1 MYLRY
6 FEYYFSMR
14 RTWSLNW
21 IIYYFLQMYLR
32 ADKDVTKN
40 VFDDRNDI
48 IHRCPKQQK
57 EIINQRCTNRYMKQ

>member
-1 MYLRY
+1 
-6 FEYYFSMR
+6 MR

-32 ADKDVTKN
+32 AGKDVTKN

-48 IHRCPKQQK
+48 INRCPKQQK
-57 EIINQRCTNRYMKQ
+57 EIINQ

>member
-1 MYLRY
+1 
-6 FEYYFSMR
+6 MR

-32 ADKDVTKN
+32 AGKDVTKN

-48 IHRCPKQQK
+48 IHRCPKQK
-57 EIINQRCTNRYMKQ
+57 KKKLLINDVQTDT

>member
-1 MYLRY
+1 
-6 FEYYFSMR
+6 MR

-32 ADKDVTKN
+32 AGKDVTKN

-57 EIINQRCTNRYMKQ
+57 EIINQ